1 MSEVRKKRVC
11 SEWRRARSRAA
22 ARSRR
27 EQETRLFGEL
37 AEGLPLSPGLST
49 HLDKASIIRLTL
61 SYLRL
66 RAVLDSPDCAAEMTR
81 PFLPQR
87 NAAVRGTEFGVLC
100 EEDLLDLALEGFLLL
115 LSRGGQVI
123 YTTEAV
129 GTHTGIRQMDLIG
142 QSLYDFMHPRD
153 QKEVREIL
161 SSRADVSERQ
171 ECDLFFRMRCTF
183 PPQGRHFGVKS
194 TTWKVMHCRGV
205 RMASVPAMSGCLVLL
220 CQALPAPLPSVG
232 DASLNQRAFLSR
244 HTPDMRFTYC
254 QARVSTLTGYTEMEL
269 LGRSVYQYYHAL
281 DCPQILKAHQ
291 NLLSKGQVSTG
302 RYRLLVKHGGYVW
315 VETVAMV
322 TYNGQ
327 TGQPQS
333 IVCVNYILSDT
344 QQADLTFSL
353 GQTGRLLKPCSSS
366 PSTAPSLLLLGPA
379 LLDEVSQLA
388 TAPAPPS
395 GGTSPG
401 QSSQGYE
408 GHAEVTVKEEVLSPL
423 LEADERSEVTGTVS
437 VMETLLEWGSE
448 GLSQPMPQAL
458 SEQDLETLAPY
469 IPMDGEDFLL
479 TPFSD
484 MAELEEVEMREQERL
499 YDSLLLSNA
508 ELQGYEG
515 PASPS
520 PLLGHANTWPPRPG
534 VAPQSQPG
542 LTSCRTELQTLAV
555 TASGQGGGAGLDRE
569 KWAGEEKWECRA
581 LKRWRRDTSPS
592 PGEHLQ
598 CGCHPWSPQQMAPR
612 WKKPK
617 LETDETQCDP
627 CWWSSGASGYS
638 CGRSPLGS
646 VPWAPRYAAVSMTP
660 RTLPSL
666 YNPVKTHPM
675 KDSHRT
681 VSVCSVLPV
690 LSRWECEVNAPLGPT
705 SCLLHGSEILSVLDQ
720 AASTLSPLG
729 TMVHSMMEPLRPTPP
744 LPPSQSSLTHPFE
757 PLPPHKHYH
766 TQPCTCLSL
775 NSRTQCNQS

>member
-1 MSEVRKKRVC
+1 MPVTLKKPPGGKGMNEARKKRVC

-37 AEGLPLSPGLST
+37 AEGLPLSPGLSA
-49 HLDKASIIRLTL
+49 HLDKASVIRLTL

-66 RAVLDSPDCAAEMTR
+66 RAVLDSPDCAEAMTH
-81 PFLPQR
+81 PVPPQR
-87 NAAVRGTEFGVLC
+87 DTPTRGCEFGVLC
-100 EEDLLDLALEGFLLL
+100 EEDLLDLALGGFLLL

-129 GTHTGIRQMDLIG
+129 STHTGIRQMDLIG

-153 QKEVREIL
+153 QKEAREIL
-161 SSRADVSERQ
+161 SSRADVSEHQ
-171 ECDLFFRMRCTF
+171 DCDLFFRMRCTL

-194 TTWKVMHCRGV
+194 TTWKVLHCRGV
-205 RMASVPAMSGCLVLL
+205 RKASVPAVPGCLVLL
-220 CQALPAPLPSVG
+220 CQALPAPLPSAG

-254 QARVSTLTGYTEMEL
+254 QARVAKLTGYTEREL

-322 TYNGQ
+322 TYSSQ

-344 QQADLTFSL
+344 QQAELAFAL
-353 GQTGRLLKPCSSS
+353 EQTGRLLKPCSSK
-366 PSTAPSLLLLGPA
+366 PCTAPPLLLLGAA

-388 TAPAPPS
+388 AAPAPPLA
-395 GGTSPG
+395 
-401 QSSQGYE
+401 
-408 GHAEVTVKEEVLSPL
+408 GHLQVTIKEEVLSPL
-423 LEADERSEVTGTVS
+423 LDADERSEVTGTVS
-437 VMETLLEWGSE
+437 VTETLLEWGSE
-448 GLSQPMPQAL
+448 GLSQPMPQTL

-479 TPFSD
+479 TPFSE
-484 MAELEEVEMREQERL
+484 MAEMEEAETREQERL
-499 YDSLLLSNA
+499 YDSLLLSYP
-508 ELQGYEG
+508 ELQGYGG

-520 PLLGHANTWPPRPG
+520 PLLGHAHTWPPRPG
-534 VAPQSQPG
+534 VTPQSQPG
-542 LTSCRTELQTLAV
+542 LTSSRRELQTHAI
-555 TASGQGGGAGLDRE
+555 TASRQGGGAGLDCE
-569 KWAGEEKWECRA
+569 KWAGQGKRECRT

-598 CGCHPWSPQQMAPR
+598 CGCRPWSLQQMAPR

-617 LETDETQCDP
+617 LETDETQCDS
-627 CWWSSGASGYS
+627 CWWSSGGSGYS
-638 CGRSPLGS
+638 CGRSRLGS

-660 RTLPSL
+660 RTPPSL
-666 YNPVKTHPM
+666 YPPVKKHPM

-705 SCLLHGSEILSVLDQ
+705 SCLLRGSEILSVLDQ

-729 TMVHSMMEPLRPTPP
+729 TMEERK
-744 LPPSQSSLTHPFE
+744 QG
-757 PLPPHKHYH
+757 
-766 TQPCTCLSL
+766 
-775 NSRTQCNQS
+775 